1 MIWYHFDKPYKVS
14 KVDVSIRNPKGWCND
29 NRKTCFNQSPEEFEV
44 IGSTDCKKWTT
55 VLKIDDAGFTELGQ
69 TK

>member
-1 MIWYHFDKPYKVS
+1 MIWYHFTKPYKVS
-14 KVDVSIRNPKGWCND
+14 KVDVSIRNPICWCND
-29 NRKTCFNQSPEEFEV
+29 NRKTCFDQSPKEFEV
-44 IGSTDCKKWTT
+44 IGSNDCKKWTT